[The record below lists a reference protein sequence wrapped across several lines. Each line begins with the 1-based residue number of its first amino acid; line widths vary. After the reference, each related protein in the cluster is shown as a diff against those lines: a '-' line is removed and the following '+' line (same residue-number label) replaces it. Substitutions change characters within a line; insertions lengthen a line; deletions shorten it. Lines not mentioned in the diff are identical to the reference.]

1 MKPSQL
7 LVLASILSLL
17 GTAQA
22 RFFVGAPSS
31 TLVTRSAI
39 TSFVGLQLGTY
50 DLGNGFGLRAGAEVV
65 PELSAGLNV
74 QGAADLLYTRGSD
87 LVLYGGVGSGYAN
100 LGGAEA
106 LFVSGTLGVDIDAQT
121 TVSYFLEAQPRY
133 NLSSRTPQL
142 YLRSGINLHLGE

>member
-1 MKPSQL
+1 MKISRFAL
-7 LVLASILSLL
+7 ASALVLF

-31 TLVTRSAI
+31 TLLTRSAI

-50 DLGNGFGLRAGAEVV
+50 DLGNGFGLRGGVELV
-65 PELSAGLNV
+65 PAFGTALNV
-74 QGAADLLYTRGSD
+74 QGAVDLLYTRGSN
-87 LVLYGGVGSGYAN
+87 LVIYGGVGSGYAN

-106 LFVSGTLGVDIDAQT
+106 LFVSGTVGLDLDAET
-121 TVSYFLEAQPRY
+121 TISYFLEAQPRY
-133 NLSSRTPQL
+133 NLLSKTPQL